1 MFFSKSFDSYIERGN
16 NHFQHNN
23 LEAAFREFN
32 KAVEVASNKTEQATA
47 YFNRG
52 RIYSRMGSI
61 DAAIADFNRTAST
74 APVFSTTY
82 LERGNC
88 FQIKGD
94 YLTAITDY
102 DRVIA
107 LGIPE
112 PDLAFVFLNRSA
124 AYESVGNFT
133 SALMDI
139 NRAIEMMAD
148 FMPAYEQRDKIQDK
162 LQASGQPSSFS
173 SEENTK
179 TAEQLYQY
187 GNAAHKQ
194 NDLISALALFSRA
207 IELSIPNP
215 SFHYL
220 RGIVNAKLKRYKQSL
235 SDLTTAIELHPQFP
249 AALAERGLVYVELGE
264 HSEALL
270 DYDKAI
276 EIDPTYAITHI
287 NKGSLL
293 AIQKRWQDA
302 LHHLSTGIALKP
314 TPEAYFNRAI
324 VYEKLGDYHHAM
336 EDRKVAESLFGA
348 AT

>member
-1 MFFSKSFDSYIERGN
+1 MFFSKSFDSYIEREN
-16 NHFQHNN
+16 NYFQHNK

-32 KAVEVASNKTEQATA
+32 KAVEIASNKTEQATA

-52 RIYSRMGSI
+52 RTYSRMNSL
-61 DAAIADFNRTAST
+61 DAAISDFERTASI
-74 APVFSTTY
+74 APVFSGAY
-82 LERGNC
+82 LERGGC
-88 FQIKGD
+88 FHLKED
-94 YLTAITDY
+94 YFKAITDY

-107 LGIPE
+107 LGMPE
-112 PDLAFVFLNRSA
+112 PDLAFVFLNRSDA
-124 AYESVGNFT
+124 FEAVGNFT
-133 SALMDI
+133 YALMDV
-139 NRAIEMMAD
+139 NQAIEMMPD
-148 FMPAYEQRDKIQDK
+148 CMPAYEKRDRIRNK

-173 SEENTK
+173 LEEARK
-179 TAEQLYQY
+179 VAEQLYQH
-187 GNAAHKQ
+187 GNVAHKQ

-207 IELSIPNP
+207 IALSSPNP
-215 SFHYL
+215 SFYYL
-220 RGIVNAKLKRYKQSL
+220 RGIVNAKLKRYNQSL
-235 SDLTTAIELHPQFP
+235 SDLTTAIDLHPQFP
-249 AALAERGLVYVELGE
+249 AALAERGLVCVELGE
-264 HSEALL
+264 HSQALL

-293 AIQKRWQDA
+293 AIQERWQDA
-302 LHHLSTGIALKP
+302 LQHLSTGIALKP

>member
-32 KAVEVASNKTEQATA
+32 KAVEVASNRTEQATA

-52 RIYSRMGSI
+52 RIYSRMDNM
-61 DAAIADFNRTAST
+61 DAAIADFDQVTSIV
-74 APVFSTTY
+74 PIFSQTY

-94 YLTAITDY
+94 YFSAITDY

-124 AYESVGNFT
+124 AYEAVGNFT
-133 SALMDI
+133 YALVDA
-139 NRAIEMMAD
+139 NRAIEMMTD

-173 SEENTK
+173 SEENTR

-187 GNAAHKQ
+187 GNAAHTQ

-207 IELSIPNP
+207 IELSDPNP
-215 SFHYL
+215 SFYYL
-220 RGIVNAKLKRYKQSL
+220 RGIVNAKPERYKESL

-264 HSEALL
+264 HSQALL

-293 AIQKRWQDA
+293 AIQERWQDA
-302 LHHLSTGIALKP
+302 LQYLNIGIALQP
-314 TPEAYFNRAI
+314 TPEAHFNRAI
-324 VYEKLGDYHHAM
+324 VYEKIGDYHHAM
-336 EDRKVAESLFGA
+336 EDRKVAESLFNT